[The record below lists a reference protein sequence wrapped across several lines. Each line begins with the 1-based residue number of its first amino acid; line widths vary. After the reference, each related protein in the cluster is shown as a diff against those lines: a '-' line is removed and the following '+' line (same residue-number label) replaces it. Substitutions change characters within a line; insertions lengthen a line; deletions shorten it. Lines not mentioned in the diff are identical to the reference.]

1 MNIVTLTACQEKA
14 LVKLNKFLDSPK
26 TMFVVGGPAGS
37 GKTFLIQYFLQQH
50 PTYCVIKL
58 APTHQSKQVL
68 QRSLTAGKV
77 ATTIASF
84 FKLTSVIH
92 PETLQEE
99 YRIPGDWHPVD
110 KVTGMRIQDLQGI
123 PKTRYRWEYTES
135 HSPVNTMVQ
144 EAHKAGT
151 SLLFVIDEISMI
163 GKVDY
168 ARLMEMFSSVLS
180 KLPNSKMILL
190 GDDKQLPPV
199 AEEASPFFTMAY
211 LRRADVGK
219 CQLKEIVRTKDADI
233 KTSLE
238 YVRSCIDGQQP
249 IDLQMLQYGKNFLRC
264 TNLSEHFEHF
274 LSEKTGSVRIL
285 AFRNVTVDKYNLALR
300 EKIHGERSSEPG
312 RGDLVMFTRPYVSP
326 TGVRVHN
333 SDTARILSVKEVY
346 QALDDAGAGHRF
358 SMLRYEM
365 EQINL
370 PEDAKDREFL
380 CYKFIDPAA
389 FDKEVKAAKARVSAE
404 TDVSRRKKMIEEDL
418 RRVRCHHASF
428 KLCFSQTVHK
438 SQGESL
444 DIVLLDADDVL
455 KCNDTNT
462 RNKLFY
468 TAMSRAKKL
477 LVMKLT

>member
-1 MNIVTLTACQEKA
+1 MVIFTACQEKA
-14 LVKLNKFLDSPK
+14 FVRLEKFLNGPK
-26 TMFVVGGPAGS
+26 AMFVLGGPPGS
-37 GKTFLIQYFLQQH
+37 GKTFMLQHFLIKH
-50 PTYCVIKL
+50 PTYCIIKL

-68 QRSLTAGKV
+68 QRSLTVGKV

-99 YRIPGDWHPVD
+99 YRIPGEWHPVD
-110 KVTGMRIQDLQGI
+110 KATGLRIQDLQGL

-135 HSPVNTMVQ
+135 HSPVNSIVQ
-144 EAHKAGT
+144 EAQKAGR
-151 SLLFVIDEISMI
+151 SLLFVVDEISMI

-168 ARLMEMFSSVLS
+168 GRLMEMFASVLG
-180 KLPNSKMILL
+180 KLPDSKMILL

-199 AEEASPFFTMAY
+199 AEDASPFFTLAY
-211 LRRADVGK
+211 LKRPDVAK
-219 CQLKEIVRTKDADI
+219 CQLTEIVRTKDADI

-238 YVRSCIDGQQP
+238 YVRSCIDGQLP

-264 TNLSEHFEHF
+264 SNLSKHFEHF
-274 LSEKTGSVRIL
+274 NKTGSVRIL
-285 AFRNVTVDKYNLALR
+285 AFRNVTVDKYNLELK
-300 EKIHGERSSEPG
+300 EKLHGERSSEPG
-312 RGDLVMFTRPYVSP
+312 RGDLVMFTRPYSSP
-326 TGVRVHN
+326 IGVRVHN
-333 SDTARILSVKEVY
+333 SDTARILSVEEVY
-346 QALDDAGAGHRF
+346 QSLDDTGAGQRF
-358 SMLRYEM
+358 SMLRYTM

-380 CYKFIDPAA
+380 CYKFIDPTA
-389 FDKEVKAAKARVSAE
+389 FDKEVKAAKARVTAE
-404 TDVSRRKKMIEEDL
+404 TDVSKRKKKIDEDL

-455 KCNDTNT
+455 KCNDMNT

-468 TAMSRAKKL
+468 TAMSRAKQMLIVKL
-477 LVMKLT
+477 S

>member
-1 MNIVTLTACQEKA
+1 MVTLTACQEKA
-14 LVKLNKFLDSPK
+14 FVRLDRFLQGPK
-26 TMFVVGGPAGS
+26 TMFVVGGPGGV
-37 GKTFLIQYFLQQH
+37 GKTFLLQHFLIKH
-50 PTYCVIKL
+50 PLYCIIKL

-68 QRSLTAGKV
+68 QRSLTVGKV
-77 ATTIASF
+77 AATIASF

-110 KVTGMRIQDLQGI
+110 KVTGLRIQDLQGI
-123 PKTRYRWEYTES
+123 PKTCYRWEYTES

-144 EAHKAGT
+144 EAQKAGR

-163 GKVDY
+163 GRVDY
-168 ARLMEMFSSVLS
+168 ARLMEMFTSVLG
-180 KLPNSKMILL
+180 KLPDSKMILL

-199 AEEASPFFTMAY
+199 AEEASPFFTMTY
-211 LRRADVGK
+211 LRRSDVAK

-264 TNLSEHFEHF
+264 SNLSEHFEHF
-274 LSEKTGSVRIL
+274 KKTASVRIL
-285 AFRNVTVDKYNLALR
+285 AFRNVTVDKYNLELK
-300 EKIHGERSSEPG
+300 EKLHGMRSSEAG

-333 SDTARILSVKEVY
+333 SDTARIINVTEVY
-346 QALDDAGAGHRF
+346 QALDDAGAGQSF

-404 TDVSRRKKMIEEDL
+404 TDVSKRKKMIEEDL
-418 RRVRCHHASF
+418 RRVRCHHACF

-444 DIVLLDADDVL
+444 EIVLLDADDVL

-468 TAMSRAKKL
+468 TAMSRTKKL
-477 LVMKLT
+477 LIMKLT